1 MKQKIMKIIFSFL
14 LIMSC
19 PIVISAGGGD
29 DDSVSK
35 YQLEIPQYK
44 STYVTDYYDTY
55 TCKYRLNL
63 SPESPI
69 YYGSFDFTINI
80 SKLGKVNSVI
90 VAQASEI
97 SDLTDLYASK
107 IETINS
113 ISNVSYNKGY
123 SCPTLMAFLS
133 EKTDSSNGHKI
144 AVFEVKNY
152 NSSEYSK
159 YDGQKLTIGRYYRL
173 NVYERIGYKC
183 DYDQTS
189 CNSQENCKW
198 VVIDTGHKE
207 YGCVEKEWGTTDTKP
222 PETTMRTENC
232 TGYYQDVFQQTVE
245 YSFSIDGQLSANIGS
260 GDFFMG
266 WGSTK
271 WIDKDGKLWQ
281 LWKEG
286 KCCSNDKLGVVGD
299 VTEETVTLSCDGS
312 DSAWEFED
320 DYEEPEDPTPDIGA
334 PVYGCDVIPDEIREW
349 INSTLNLVKYI
360 ALVLVIVLGILDFI
374 KAAAS
379 GEADQ
384 MKKSGSSFLKRII
397 AVVILFLLPVIVELV
412 LNLIEIYGADST
424 CLPN

>member
-1 MKQKIMKIIFSFL
+1 
-14 LIMSC
+14 
-19 PIVISAGGGD
+19 
-29 DDSVSK
+29 
-35 YQLEIPQYK
+35 
-44 STYVTDYYDTY
+44 
-55 TCKYRLNL
+55 
-63 SPESPI
+63 
-69 YYGSFDFTINI
+69 
-80 SKLGKVNSVI
+80 
-90 VAQASEI
+90 
-97 SDLTDLYASK
+97 
-107 IETINS
+107 
-113 ISNVSYNKGY
+113 
-123 SCPTLMAFLS
+123 
-133 EKTDSSNGHKI
+133 
-144 AVFEVKNY
+144 
-152 NSSEYSK
+152 
-159 YDGQKLTIGRYYRL
+159 
-173 NVYERIGYKC
+173 
-183 DYDQTS
+183 
-189 CNSQENCKW
+189 
-198 VVIDTGHKE
+198 
-207 YGCVEKEWGTTDTKP
+207 
-222 PETTMRTENC
+222 
-232 TGYYQDVFQQTVE
+232 
-245 YSFSIDGQLSANIGS
+245 
-260 GDFFMG
+260 MG